1 MNASHREPAGGPS
14 GTSEPE
20 DLLLGKK
27 LKTTA
32 DWHLETLRRLNR
44 QMGKLARFGA
54 WVFDLNT
61 HEVSLTP
68 GLYKILG
75 LRRSS
80 RPSLQDIARLCSAS
94 EAVRARKALDQLI
107 ASGKPCELEIQVTTA
122 KGALHSLLVKGE
134 LETHDGAPVRV
145 IGTVQDI
152 TERKKAQAE
161 LIRLANQDALTG
173 LSNRSMLAEKLAGA
187 RRKHSAET
195 GVALLF
201 VALDGFKRINDT
213 FGHQVGDVL
222 LQAVASRFRS
232 VMPASSTLARLGGD
246 EFALLMEDVTDR
258 SQAAAMA
265 ERLLGAVSAPLRCRG
280 RTLTITASV
289 GIAHLPDRDTGAS
302 ALMKAAD
309 IALHQ
314 AKQQGRNRFVVYE
327 PDMGARIEARHVLL
341 QDVRSALARQ
351 EFTVFYQPK
360 IDLRTDRV
368 AGFEA
373 LVRWRHPSRGV
384 LSAGSFFEALQDAA
398 LGREISDLVITC
410 VADQLAQWRGQH
422 LDIGPVAVNL
432 SSGQLQDP
440 QFHRFVEDVLA
451 ATKLDPEA
459 IKLEVTEGVLLD
471 GSTGT
476 VRDNLLN
483 LHNSD
488 IQLQLDDFGTG
499 YASLTHLLQYPIS
512 RLKIDMSFVKQ
523 MLENVAR
530 QTIVKAIIDM
540 GHGLGMEVTAE
551 GVENREIADLLKA
564 MGCDFA
570 QGFFYSQAIPAEA
583 VPAFVEQWN
592 AKQSDAAP
600 RAMTA
605 P

>member
-1 MNASHREPAGGPS
+1 VPRRRASS
-14 GTSEPE
+14 GVGSALRSEFFS
-20 DLLLGKK
+20 DHDTRVVLVHS
-27 LKTTA
+27 TRA
-32 DWHLETLRRLNR
+32 
-44 QMGKLARFGA
+44 
-54 WVFDLNT
+54 
-61 HEVSLTP
+61 S
-68 GLYKILG
+68 G
-75 LRRSS
+75 LR
-80 RPSLQDIARLCSAS
+80 
-94 EAVRARKALDQLI
+94 
-107 ASGKPCELEIQVTTA
+107 
-122 KGALHSLLVKGE
+122 
-134 LETHDGAPVRV
+134 
-145 IGTVQDI
+145 
-152 TERKKAQAE
+152 
-161 LIRLANQDALTG
+161 
-173 LSNRSMLAEKLAGA
+173 M
-187 RRKHSAET
+187 
-195 GVALLF
+195 
-201 VALDGFKRINDT
+201 
-213 FGHQVGDVL
+213 
-222 LQAVASRFRS
+222 
-232 VMPASSTLARLGGD
+232 
-246 EFALLMEDVTDR
+246 
-258 SQAAAMA
+258 AAAMDHVV
-265 ERLLGAVSAPLRCRG
+265 EGPPVTVLGD
-280 RTLTITASV
+280 
-289 GIAHLPDRDTGAS
+289 DR
-302 ALMKAAD
+302 
-309 IALHQ
+309 
-314 AKQQGRNRFVVYE
+314 
-327 PDMGARIEARHVLL
+327 
-341 QDVRSALARQ
+341 
-351 EFTVFYQPK
+351 
-360 IDLRTDRV
+360 
-368 AGFEA
+368 
-373 LVRWRHPSRGV
+373 
-384 LSAGSFFEALQDAA
+384 EALQDAA